1 MHGLT
6 TPFVNVSAATLMVL
20 HGRIRAHDNPVSRR
34 YNDATAYR
42 RVTTVAALCY
52 AYVYHLPRVRCHV
65 AIRTYSASSAVCHE
79 YSISSTMC
87 LICIYTAASGSRWDA
102 ATVNVGEQ
110 LMLRVGVDFAIEI
123 TSPTAL
129 WAYRGRGVHVVSSAT
144 LFPHSGAT
152 PSSGVD
158 IDLP

>member
-1 MHGLT
+1 MLMYIICHVYAAMLPYVLT
-6 TPFVNVSAATLMVL
+6 LLHQPYAMCTLF
-20 HGRIRAHDNPVSRR
+20 
-34 YNDATAYR
+34 
-42 RVTTVAALCY
+42 
-52 AYVYHLPRVRCHV
+52 HLPCVS
-65 AIRTYSASSAVCHE
+65 Y
-79 YSISSTMC
+79 
-87 LICIYTAASGSRWDA
+87 ASGSRWDA
-102 ATVNVGEQ
+102 AMVNAGEQ

-152 PSSGVD
+152 PASGFD

>member
-1 MHGLT
+1 
-6 TPFVNVSAATLMVL
+6 
-20 HGRIRAHDNPVSRR
+20 
-34 YNDATAYR
+34 
-42 RVTTVAALCY
+42 
-52 AYVYHLPRVRCHV
+52 
-65 AIRTYSASSAVCHE
+65 
-79 YSISSTMC
+79 MC
-87 LICIYTAASGSRWDA
+87 IICIYTAASGSRWDA
-102 ATVNVGEQ
+102 ATVNAGEQ